1 MDIFMSEDMHSSFV
15 CCILSGGKY
24 PHYTLFSHSER
35 RTLYGR
41 TDMGTRRGCLY
52 HH

>member
-24 PHYTLFSHSER
+24 PHYTAFQPFRKEDSLW
-35 RTLYGR
+35 TY
-41 TDMGTRRGCLY
+41 
-52 HH
+52 